1 MFDKSVAPN
10 HALETKAAEGVNAP
24 VLVDIPPAKRRGLVK
39 KGAALL
45 LASTAL
51 IGIATLGANYWTTG
65 RFEVGTDDA
74 YVAADST
81 AIAPKVSGYVKDVLV
96 ADNQPVKAGDVLAH
110 IDDADFRTALDQA
123 KSNADAARADI
134 LNLRAQI
141 EQQKQAISAAQSN
154 LASDR
159 AAQGLAQQDH
169 KRYADLVQEG
179 YATVQRVQ
187 QSDATIRQTDAVV
200 ARDQALLASALKQ
213 SDVLAAQITRAEAAV
228 AHDDSL
234 VHQAELNLG
243 YTTLT
248 APVNGT
254 VGARALRVGAFVQA
268 GTQLAQVVPLHAV
281 YVTANFKETQ
291 LTHVQP
297 GQTVSV
303 EVDTF
308 PGVKIA
314 GHVESLS
321 PASGQEFALLP
332 PDNATGN
339 FTKIVQRI
347 PVKIVLEPMPALQ
360 GKLRP
365 GMSVEA
371 VIDTKAANSTGISAF
386 AAD

>member
-1 MFDKSVAPN
+1 MFDKTVAPN
-10 HALETKAAEGVNAP
+10 LALESNPAI
-24 VLVDIPPAKRRGLVK
+24 LVDIPRRPRLTRKKALGLLL
-39 KGAALL
+39 GAA
-45 LASTAL
+45 AAV
-51 IGIATLGANYWTTG
+51 GIIAGSVDYITTG
-65 RFEVGTDDA
+65 RFEQTTDDA

-96 ADNQPVKAGDVLAH
+96 TDNQPVKAGDVLAH
-110 IDDADFRTALDQA
+110 IDDADFRTALAQA
-123 KSNADAARADI
+123 EANLDAARADVA
-134 LNLRAQI
+134 NLKAQI
-141 EQQKQAISAAQSN
+141 EQQKQTVAAAHSN
-154 LASDR
+154 LASDK
-159 AAQGLAQQDH
+159 AAQALAQQDH
-169 KRYADLVQEG
+169 TRYADLMQQG

-187 QSDATIRQTDAVV
+187 QTEAVIRQTDAAV
-200 ARDQALLASALKQ
+200 ARDQALIAGALKQ
-213 SDVLAAQITRAEAAV
+213 SEGLIAQLAKAEAAV
-228 AHDDSL
+228 ARDEAL
-234 VHQAELNLG
+234 VRQARLNLG

-248 APVNGT
+248 APVDGT
-254 VGARALRVGAFVQA
+254 VGARSLRVGAFVAA

-297 GQTVSV
+297 GQKVAV

-308 PGVKIA
+308 PGVKIE

-347 PVKIVLEPMPALQ
+347 PVKIALEPTPSLT

-371 VIDTKAANSTGISAF
+371 VIDTKPANATLFSAYAAE
-386 AAD
+386 

>member
-10 HALETKAAEGVNAP
+10 LALETKAAAAVRVRQRLSP
-24 VLVDIPPAKRRGLVK
+24 KR
-39 KGAALL
+39 AAGLL
-45 LASTAL
+45 LATTAA
-51 IGIATLGANYWTTG
+51 IGIVTAAVNYVTTG
-65 RFEVGTDDA
+65 RFEVTTDDA

-110 IDDADFRTALDQA
+110 IDDADFKTALEQA
-123 KSNADAARADI
+123 KANADAARADVV
-134 LNLRAQI
+134 NLRAQI
-141 EQQKQAISAAQSN
+141 EQQKQAVSAARSN
-154 LASDR
+154 LTVDQASQ
-159 AAQGLAQQDH
+159 ALAQQDH
-169 KRYADLVQEG
+169 TRYADLMSQG

-187 QSDATIRQTDAVV
+187 QSEATIRQADATV
-200 ARDQALLASALKQ
+200 ARDQALIASAIKQ
-213 SDVLAAQITRAEAAV
+213 SDVLAAQLTRAEAAV
-228 AHDDSL
+228 VHDDSL

-248 APVNGT
+248 APVDGT
-254 VGARALRVGAFVQA
+254 VGARSLRVGAYVQA
-268 GTQLAQVVPLHAV
+268 GTQLAQVVPLQAV

-291 LTHVQP
+291 LTHVQA
-297 GQTVSV
+297 GQKVAV

-308 PGVKIA
+308 PGVKII
-314 GHVESLS
+314 GRVDSLS

-347 PVKIVLEPMPALQ
+347 PVKIALEPNAALR

-371 VIDTKAANSTGISAF
+371 VIDTKAKGDGSLLGAY
-386 AAD
+386 AAE

>member
-1 MFDKSVAPN
+1 MFTKSVAPN
-10 HALETKAAEGVNAP
+10 LALETNHA
-24 VLVDIPPAKRRGLVK
+24 VLVDIPPAKRRLPLKKLGL
-39 KGAALL
+39 LL
-45 LASTAL
+45 LATTTAV
-51 IGIATLGANYWTTG
+51 GIAAMAVDYWDTG
-65 RFEVGTDDA
+65 RFEIGTDDA

-81 AIAPKVSGYVKDVLV
+81 AVAPKVSGYVKDVLV
-96 ADNQPVKAGDVLAH
+96 ADNQPVRAGDVLAH
-110 IDDADFRTALDQA
+110 IDDADFRTALEQA
-123 KSNADAARADI
+123 QSNAVAARADVA
-134 LNLRAQI
+134 NLRAQI

-169 KRYADLVQEG
+169 KRYADLMQEG

-187 QSDATIRQTDAVV
+187 QSEATIRQTDAAV

-213 SDVLAAQITRAEAAV
+213 SDVLAAQLARAEAAV

-234 VHQAELNLG
+234 VRQAELNLG

-248 APVNGT
+248 APVDGT

-297 GQTVSV
+297 GQKVAV

-314 GHVESLS
+314 GHVQSLS

-347 PVKIVLEPMPALQ
+347 PVKIVLEPIPALK

-371 VIDTKAANSTGISAF
+371 IIDTKPATGTALGAYAAE
-386 AAD
+386 

>member
-1 MFDKSVAPN
+1 MFAKSVAPN
-10 HALETKAAEGVNAP
+10 LALETNHAVM
-24 VLVDIPPAKRRGLVK
+24 VDIPPATRRLPLKKLGL
-39 KGAALL
+39 LL
-45 LASTAL
+45 LATTTAV
-51 IGIATLGANYWTTG
+51 GVAAMAVDYWDTG
-65 RFEVGTDDA
+65 RFEIATDDA

-81 AIAPKVSGYVKDVLV
+81 AVAPKVSGYVKDVLV

-110 IDDADFRTALDQA
+110 IDDADFRNALEQA
-123 KSNADAARADI
+123 KSNAVAARADVA
-134 LNLRAQI
+134 NLRAQI

-154 LASDR
+154 LTSDR

-169 KRYADLVQEG
+169 KRYADLMQEG

-187 QSDATIRQTDAVV
+187 QSEATIRQTDAMV

-213 SDVLAAQITRAEAAV
+213 SDVLAAQLAHAEAAV

-234 VHQAELNLG
+234 VRQAELNLG

-248 APVNGT
+248 APVDGT
-254 VGARALRVGAFVQA
+254 VGARALRVGAYVQA

-297 GQTVSV
+297 GQKVAV

-308 PGVKIA
+308 PGVKIT
-314 GHVESLS
+314 GHVQSLS

-347 PVKIVLEPMPALQ
+347 PVKIVLEPIPALK

-371 VIDTKAANSTGISAF
+371 IIDTKPSPSPVLGAYAAE
-386 AAD
+386 